1 MACFLTGCVFPRA
14 ATGSAVYES
23 ALADTGETPSE
34 PGVVRLHIEPKGFDL
49 RGATSCPAPCAR
61 LVDGRG
67 SAQFFFAG
75 KNVPES
81 SHFRLGSATGDLTA
95 RVRPGNSFEHT
106 TGYVLVG
113 ISGYLLIS
121 AAQSMLVGVVLNEV
135 THDRAYVDPW
145 YMSAGL
151 NLTVAV
157 GLVGAGL
164 TFIDHGATTFQLR
177 PGKPSAH

>member
-1 MACFLTGCVFPRA
+1 M
-14 ATGSAVYES
+14 
-23 ALADTGETPSE
+23 
-34 PGVVRLHIEPKGFDL
+34 RLHIEPKGFDL
-49 RGATSCPAPCAR
+49 RGATSCPAPCGR

-67 SAQFFFAG
+67 SAKFFFAG
-75 KNVPES
+75 KNIPDS
-81 SHFRLGSATGDLTA
+81 SPFRLGPRTGDQTA
-95 RVRPGNSFEHT
+95 LVRPGNSFQHT

-121 AAQSMLVGVVLNEV
+121 AAQSMLVGVIVNEV

-164 TFIDHGATTFQLR
+164 SFIDQGATTFKLR
-177 PGKPSAH
+177 PGKPQAH